1 MKLQER
7 PQGRSVADEVRIGEA
22 VHTALEQY
30 FDMLKGL
37 DPDGLYDLVISEV
50 ERPLFQCVMY
60 HCDGNQ
66 TKAARILGINR
77 GTLRKKLKRYQVN

>member
-7 PQGRSVADEVRIGEA
+7 PQGSSVGEEVRIGEA
-22 VHTALEQY
+22 VHTALESY
-30 FDMLKGL
+30 FEMLSGT

-60 HCDGNQ
+60 HCGGNQ

-77 GTLRKKLKRYQVN
+77 GTLRKKLKMYQVN